1 MEERTDTVL
10 VDKRLADKTVV
21 QEEKEISKM
30 VCVKYEDWTSF
41 NHTIKLPAK
50 QACALTI
57 TNGFV
62 KGKT

>member
-1 MEERTDTVL
+1 MEKRTDTVIVEREL
-10 VDKRLADKTVV
+10 DDKTVV
-21 QEEKEISKM
+21 QEEKEFSKM

-62 KGKT
+62 KEKT